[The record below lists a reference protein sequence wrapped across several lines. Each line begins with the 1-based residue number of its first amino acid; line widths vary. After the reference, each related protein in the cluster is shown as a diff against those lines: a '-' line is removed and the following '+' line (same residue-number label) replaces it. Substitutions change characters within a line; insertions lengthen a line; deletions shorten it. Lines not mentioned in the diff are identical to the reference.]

1 MGVSVKAIELFTMQS
16 QDDSPEQGQD
26 ERMSYACLEA
36 WCAHLN
42 RELEGQW
49 KINAKHVKKI
59 WELEKRVQELE
70 EANKQL
76 AKGGNA

>member
-1 MGVSVKAIELFTMQS
+1 MGVSLKAIELFTMQS
-16 QDDSPEQGQD
+16 QDDLPEQGQD

-42 RELEGQW
+42 RELEDQW
-49 KINAKHVKKI
+49 KINGKRLKKI
-59 WELEKRVQELE
+59 EDLEKRVEELE